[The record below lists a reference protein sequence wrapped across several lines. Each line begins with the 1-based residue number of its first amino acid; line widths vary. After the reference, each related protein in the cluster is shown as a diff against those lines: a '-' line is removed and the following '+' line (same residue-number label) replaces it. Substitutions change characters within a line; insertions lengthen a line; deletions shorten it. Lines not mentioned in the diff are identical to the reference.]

1 MGEDQKS
8 LSDEEIA
15 RLFRKGEE
23 ALFDELYR
31 RYKDKLRRVI
41 YYYVG
46 DSEDAQDIFH
56 DVFVRVYKHID
67 TYRDDKPFSSWI
79 YQIAVNCAKNFR
91 NKVARNDSVIE
102 HEKEEHRT
110 NLRENALSLSPEEDF
125 IRKDEMMQFR
135 DAVSRLKEKFRVVFL
150 MRHDQGLKY
159 GEISE
164 ILGCSER
171 TVKWRMR
178 RAIELISDDLK
189 NRGVL

>member
-1 MGEDQKS
+1 MLEDPKS
-8 LSDEEIA
+8 LTDEEIA
-15 RLFRKGEE
+15 RRFREGED

-31 RYKDKLRRVI
+31 RYQDKLRRVI

-46 DSEDAQDIFH
+46 DSDDAQDIFH

-67 TYRDDKPFSSWI
+67 TYKDDKPFSSWI
-79 YQIAVNCAKNFR
+79 YQIAVNCSKNFR
-91 NKVARNDSVIE
+91 NKIARNDSVIE
-102 HEKEEHRT
+102 HEKEEQRA
-110 NLRENALSLSPEEDF
+110 NFLEDASFLSPEEDF
-125 IRKDEMMQFR
+125 IRKDDMAQFR

-171 TVKWRMR
+171 TVKWRMK
-178 RAIELISDDLK
+178 RAIEIIADDLK

>member
-1 MGEDQKS
+1 MLEDPKS
-8 LSDEEIA
+8 VSDEELA
-15 RLFRKGEE
+15 RRFREGES

-31 RYKDKLRRVI
+31 RYQDKLRRVI

-46 DSEDAQDIFH
+46 DSDDAQDIFH

-67 TYRDDKPFSSWI
+67 TYKDDKPFSSWI
-79 YQIAVNCAKNFR
+79 YQIAVNCSKNFR

-102 HEKEEHRT
+102 HEKEEQRA
-110 NLRENALSLSPEEDF
+110 NFLDDASSLSPEEEF
-125 IRKDEMMQFR
+125 IQKDDMLQFR
-135 DAVSRLKEKFRVVFL
+135 EAVSRLKEKFRVVFL

-171 TVKWRMR
+171 TVKWRMK
-178 RAIELISDDLK
+178 RAIEIIADDLK